1 MKGYIANIETA
12 TVENEDF
19 RRVLYTGHNAQLV
32 LMSIPAGR
40 EIGQE
45 VHQLDQFL
53 RVEVGEGK
61 AIMDGA
67 ETVISAGFAI
77 LVPAGAQHNVVN
89 TGSEPM
95 KLYTVYAPPAHQD
108 GVVRATKEEAETQE
122 EHFDGTTTE

>member
-32 LMSIPAGR
+32 LMSIPAGG

-61 AIMDGA
+61 AIMDGV
-67 ETVISAGFAI
+67 ETAISAGFAI
-77 LVPAGAQHNVVN
+77 LVPAGAQHNIVN
-89 TGSEPM
+89 TGEESM